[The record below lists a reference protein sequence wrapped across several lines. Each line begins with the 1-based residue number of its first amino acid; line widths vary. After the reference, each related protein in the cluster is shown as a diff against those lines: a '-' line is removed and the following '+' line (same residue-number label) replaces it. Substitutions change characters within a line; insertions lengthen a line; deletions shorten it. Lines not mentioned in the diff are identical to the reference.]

1 MRTKRHTVLEMLAW
15 LLLLASYGIAIYGMR
30 HLPESIATHYALD
43 GAPDGYG
50 SPGSLLILPI
60 IITIALGTVSLV
72 AHFVPV
78 DMLNIP
84 FEMQEKNQ
92 TQVYQ
97 TILSMLHALQIEI
110 GAYTL
115 YMTIMSYRQDGRYA
129 ILSLV
134 IFLAV
139 LGATTVGATVR
150 AYHINQ
156 Q

>member
-78 DMLNIP
+78 DMLNVP

-97 TILSMLHALQIEI
+97 TIISMLHALQIES

>member
-78 DMLNIP
+78 DMLNVP

-92 TQVYQ
+92 TLVYQ
-97 TILSMLHALQIEI
+97 TIISMLHALQIEI

-115 YMTIMSYRQDGRYA
+115 HMTIMSYRQDGRYA

>member
-30 HLPESIATHYALD
+30 HLPEIIATHYALD
-43 GAPDGYG
+43 GTPDGYG

-60 IITIALGTVSLV
+60 IITIALGVVSLV

-78 DMLNIP
+78 DMLNVP

-97 TILSMLHALQIEI
+97 TIISMLHALQIEI

>member
-43 GAPDGYG
+43 GTPDGYG

-78 DMLNIP
+78 DMLNVP

-97 TILSMLHALQIEI
+97 IIISMLHALQIEI

>member
-1 MRTKRHTVLEMLAW
+1 MRTKRHTVLEMFAW

-43 GAPDGYG
+43 GTPDGYG

-60 IITIALGTVSLV
+60 IITIALGIVSLV

-78 DMLNIP
+78 DMLNVP

-97 TILSMLHALQIEI
+97 TIISMLHALQIEI

>member
-78 DMLNIP
+78 DMLNVP

-92 TQVYQ
+92 TRVYQ
-97 TILSMLHALQIEI
+97 TIISMLHALQIEI

>member
-78 DMLNIP
+78 DMLNVP
-84 FEMQEKNQ
+84 FDMQEKNQ

-97 TILSMLHALQIEI
+97 TIISMLHALQIEI

>member
-78 DMLNIP
+78 DMLNVP

-92 TQVYQ
+92 TLVYQ
-97 TILSMLHALQIEI
+97 TIISMLHALQIEI

>member
-60 IITIALGTVSLV
+60 IITIALGVVSLV

-78 DMLNIP
+78 DMLNVP

-97 TILSMLHALQIEI
+97 TIISMLHALQIEI

>member
-43 GAPDGYG
+43 GTPDGYG

-78 DMLNIP
+78 DMLNVP

-97 TILSMLHALQIEI
+97 TIISMLHALQIEI

-139 LGATTVGATVR
+139 LGATTVGATMWP
-150 AYHINQ
+150 YHINQ

>member
-1 MRTKRHTVLEMLAW
+1 MRTRRHTVLEVVAW

-30 HLPESIATHYALD
+30 HLPDTIATHFAVD
-43 GAPDGYG
+43 GTPDGYG
-50 SPGSLLILPI
+50 SPGSLLILPV
-60 IITIALGTVSLV
+60 IITIASGIVSLV

-84 FEMQEKNQ
+84 FEMNKKNEE
-92 TQVYQ
+92 QVYQ
-97 TILSMLHALQIEI
+97 TVITMLHVLQIEI

-129 ILSLV
+129 IASLV
-134 IFLAV
+134 IFLAALAV
-139 LGATTVGATVR
+139 TTIGATVR

>member
-60 IITIALGTVSLV
+60 IITLALGTVSLV

-78 DMLNIP
+78 DMLNVP

-97 TILSMLHALQIEI
+97 TIISMLHALQIEI

>member
-15 LLLLASYGIAIYGMR
+15 LLLLTSYGIAIYGMR

-43 GAPDGYG
+43 GTPDGYG
-50 SPGSLLILPI
+50 SPGSLIILPI
-60 IITIALGTVSLV
+60 IITIALGIVSLV

-78 DMLNIP
+78 DMLNVP

-97 TILSMLHALQIEI
+97 TIISMLHALQIEI

>member
-15 LLLLASYGIAIYGMR
+15 LLLLTSYGIAIYGMR

-60 IITIALGTVSLV
+60 IITIALGIVSLV

-78 DMLNIP
+78 DMLNVP

-97 TILSMLHALQIEI
+97 TIISMLHALQIEI

-134 IFLAV
+134 IFLA
-139 LGATTVGATVR
+139 G
-150 AYHINQ
+150 HITSINNNYIKIECF
-156 Q
+156 

>member
-43 GAPDGYG
+43 GTPDGYG
-50 SPGSLLILPI
+50 SPGSLLIFPI
-60 IITIALGTVSLV
+60 IVTIASGIVSLV

-78 DMLNIP
+78 DMLNVP

-97 TILSMLHALQIEI
+97 TIISMLHALQIEI

>member
-15 LLLLASYGIAIYGMR
+15 LLLLTSYGIAIYGMR

-78 DMLNIP
+78 DMLNVP
-84 FEMQEKNQ
+84 FEMQEKKQ

>member
-15 LLLLASYGIAIYGMR
+15 LLLLASYGIAMYGMR

-43 GAPDGYG
+43 GTPDGYG

-78 DMLNIP
+78 DMLNVP

-92 TQVYQ
+92 TRVYQ
-97 TILSMLHALQIEI
+97 TIISMLHALQIEI

-115 YMTIMSYRQDGRYA
+115 YMTIMSYRQDGRHA

>member
-15 LLLLASYGIAIYGMR
+15 LFLLASYGIAIYGMR

-60 IITIALGTVSLV
+60 IITIALGIVSLV

-78 DMLNIP
+78 DMLNVP

-97 TILSMLHALQIEI
+97 TIISMLHALQIEI

>member
-78 DMLNIP
+78 DMLNVP

-92 TQVYQ
+92 TWVYQ
-97 TILSMLHALQIEI
+97 TIISMLHALQIEI

>member
-78 DMLNIP
+78 DMLNVP

>member
-78 DMLNIP
+78 DMLNVP

-97 TILSMLHALQIEI
+97 TIISMLHALQIEI

-139 LGATTVGATVR
+139 LGATTVSATVR

>member
-15 LLLLASYGIAIYGMR
+15 LLLLASYGVAIYGMR

-78 DMLNIP
+78 DMLNVP

-92 TQVYQ
+92 TRVYQ
-97 TILSMLHALQIEI
+97 TIISMLHALQIEI

>member
-15 LLLLASYGIAIYGMR
+15 LLLLTSYGIAIYGMR
-30 HLPESIATHYALD
+30 HLPESIATHFALD

-60 IITIALGTVSLV
+60 IITIALGVVSLV

-78 DMLNIP
+78 DMLNVP

-97 TILSMLHALQIEI
+97 TIISMLHALQIEI

>member
-60 IITIALGTVSLV
+60 IITIALGIVSLV

-78 DMLNIP
+78 DMLNVP

>member
-78 DMLNIP
+78 DMLNVP

-97 TILSMLHALQIEI
+97 TIISMLHALQIEI
-110 GAYTL
+110 GVYTL

>member
-15 LLLLASYGIAIYGMR
+15 LLLLTSYGIAIYGMR

-78 DMLNIP
+78 DMLNVP

-97 TILSMLHALQIEI
+97 TIISMLHALQIEI

>member
-78 DMLNIP
+78 DMLNVP

-97 TILSMLHALQIEI
+97 TIISMLHALQIEI

>member
-1 MRTKRHTVLEMLAW
+1 MRTKRHTVLEVLAW
-15 LLLLASYGIAIYGMR
+15 LLLLTSYGIAIYGMR

-43 GAPDGYG
+43 GTPDGYG

-60 IITIALGTVSLV
+60 IITIALGIVSLV

-78 DMLNIP
+78 DMLNVP

-97 TILSMLHALQIEI
+97 TIISMLHALQIEI

>member
-60 IITIALGTVSLV
+60 IITIALGVVSLV

-78 DMLNIP
+78 DMLNVP

-92 TQVYQ
+92 TRVYQ
-97 TILSMLHALQIEI
+97 TIISMLHALQIEI

>member
-60 IITIALGTVSLV
+60 IITIALGIVSLV

-78 DMLNIP
+78 DMLNVP

-92 TQVYQ
+92 TRVYQ

-115 YMTIMSYRQDGRYA
+115 YMTIMSYRQDGRHA

>member
-30 HLPESIATHYALD
+30 HLPKTIATHYALD

-60 IITIALGTVSLV
+60 IITIALGVVSLV

-78 DMLNIP
+78 DMLNVP

-97 TILSMLHALQIEI
+97 TIISMLHELQIEI

-115 YMTIMSYRQDGRYA
+115 YMTSMSYRQDGRYA

>member
-15 LLLLASYGIAIYGMR
+15 LFLLASYGIAIYGMR

-43 GAPDGYG
+43 GTPDGYG

-78 DMLNIP
+78 DMLNVP

>member
-43 GAPDGYG
+43 GTPDGYG

-78 DMLNIP
+78 DMLNVP

-97 TILSMLHALQIEI
+97 TIISMLHALQIEI

-129 ILSLV
+129 ISSLV

>member
-15 LLLLASYGIAIYGMR
+15 LLLLTSYGIAIYGMR

-43 GAPDGYG
+43 GTPDGYG

-60 IITIALGTVSLV
+60 IVTIALGIVSLV

-78 DMLNIP
+78 DMLNVP

-92 TQVYQ
+92 TRVYQ
-97 TILSMLHALQIEI
+97 TIISMLHALQIEI

-139 LGATTVGATVR
+139 LGATTVGATVQ

>member
-43 GAPDGYG
+43 GTPDGYG

-60 IITIALGTVSLV
+60 IITIALGIVSLV

-78 DMLNIP
+78 DMLNVP

-97 TILSMLHALQIEI
+97 TIISMLHALQIEI

-139 LGATTVGATVR
+139 LGATTVGAMVR

>member
-1 MRTKRHTVLEMLAW
+1 MRTKRHMVLEMLAW
-15 LLLLASYGIAIYGMR
+15 LLLLTSYGIAIYGMR

-43 GAPDGYG
+43 GTPDGYG

-60 IITIALGTVSLV
+60 IITIALGVVSLV

-78 DMLNIP
+78 DMLNVP

-92 TQVYQ
+92 TRVYQ
-97 TILSMLHALQIEI
+97 TIISMLHALQIEI

>member
-15 LLLLASYGIAIYGMR
+15 LLLLTSYGIAIYGMR

-60 IITIALGTVSLV
+60 IITIALGIVSLV

-78 DMLNIP
+78 DMLNVP